1 MFILSAVIS
10 DGPEEVIHQTRACH
24 SNVLDSDGLKL
35 ELFHVFIKCDFWLEG
50 NRLVQ
55 PTGRHSNTI
64 LPGDSQEH
72 LRIVGDTANIKCI
85 LKIWYLNDTV
95 DELLENTWTLTI
107 LC

>member
-10 DGPEEVIHQTRACH
+10 DAPEEVIHQTRACH

-55 PTGRHSNTI
+55 PAGRHSNTI

-72 LRIVGDTANIKCI
+72 LRIVGATANIKCI

-95 DELLENTWTLTI
+95 DELLENT
-107 LC
+107 